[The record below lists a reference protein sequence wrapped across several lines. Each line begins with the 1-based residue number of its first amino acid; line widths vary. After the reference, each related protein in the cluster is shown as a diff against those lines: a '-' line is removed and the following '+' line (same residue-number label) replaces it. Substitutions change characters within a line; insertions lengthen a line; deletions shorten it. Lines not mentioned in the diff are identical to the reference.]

1 MSVAAVSVVS
11 LKRSSI
17 DKQPREPLPGSVE
30 ACTHTLDDGLQALEV
45 IGQNF
50 GELVGRAGGGLGAQR
65 NDALPEG
72 G

>member
-1 MSVAAVSVVS
+1 VSVAAVSVVS

-50 GELVGRAGGGLGAQR
+50 GELVGRRLMNGY
-65 NDALPEG
+65 PYSW
-72 G
+72 